1 MSSLIARENLSKST
15 KSLNQAIERMTTGY
29 KINRAADNA
38 AGYAIAKDWETKISA
53 LDVAADNAATA
64 TDMLTVLEDTYSL
77 VSSHIQ
83 RVRDL
88 TEQAANGTYGEQSKE
103 AIKAEIEARLQEIN
117 RITAN
122 CEFSSNKLMDG
133 SMTGIAIQVG
143 LYSTDD
149 SRIEL
154 KNDLFGPANVTSLC
168 GIAGIHVNTL
178 ASQCAGLVDEAGK
191 RATDML
197 TVLDTM
203 AGEITNRVT
212 LLGAASNRLESA
224 IEAITVQQENL
235 TSSLSTLRDADVAV
249 ESSEYIK
256 AQILQQA
263 SATLLSSANQ
273 TPSIALN
280 LL

>member
-133 SMTGIAIQVG
+133 SMSGIAIQVG
-143 LYSTDD
+143 IDSSAD

-154 KNDLFGPANVTSLC
+154 IDELFGPADVTSLC
-168 GIAGIHVNTL
+168 GISGMDVDTL
-178 ASQCAGLVDEAGK
+178 AKQCAGLVDVDDK

-203 AGEITNRVT
+203 AGKITSRVT
-212 LLGAASNRLESA
+212 TLGAASNRLESA
-224 IEAITVQQENL
+224 IEAITVQQDNL

-273 TPSIALN
+273 VPSIALN